1 MKIKNQNI
9 LYFIL
14 LTKELEEAN
23 DILELENERKKN
35 ISLNQMLNQMK
46 KQNDTYQLLIE
57 KKQEEIEE
65 INLISNNYKL
75 QITNLQQNESAVIK
89 VLFYLLYLIIKLL
102 IIKISTNFK
111 LIIWNIEFMNK
122 NK

>member
-1 MKIKNQNI
+1 

-23 DILELENERKKN
+23 ARDILELENERKKN

>member
-1 MKIKNQNI
+1 M
-9 LYFIL
+9 YFIL

-23 DILELENERKKN
+23 ARDILELENERKKN